1 MMYLSPYQI
10 VVPLFSIIMIVYAW
24 NLVLR
29 QRKTVW
35 EGILWGIFWCAVIY
49 ISLFPNSTQYL
60 SQITGIKK
68 NENAAVITALG
79 ILFFIVFYLVI
90 RMEEL
95 QQRLTKIVREEAL
108 KELKN
113 EKKGQ

>member
-1 MMYLSPYQI
+1 MDLSPYQI
-10 VVPLFSIIMIVYAW
+10 VVPLFSLTMVAYAW

-29 QRKTVW
+29 QRKTIW
-35 EGILWGIFWCAVIY
+35 EGVLWTAFWAGVGY
-49 ISLFPNSTQYL
+49 ISLFPASLQYL
-60 SQITGIKK
+60 SQITGIKR

-95 QQRLTKIVREEAL
+95 QQRLTKIVRDEAL
-108 KELKN
+108 HEAGLD
-113 EKKGQ
+113 KK